1 MAAIW
6 APAWRATPRRKIIAN
21 CSRNAI
27 GRRKH
32 DLFGGGIA
40 LVCVYAAFICARLAI
55 TFRLPHLRH
64 RNRLTN
70 WLIGAVARRSSERCR
85 F

>member
-6 APAWRATPRRKIIAN
+6 ATAWRAAPRRKIIAN

-55 TFRLPHLRH
+55 TFRLPHLR
-64 RNRLTN
+64 TN